1 MENLLKTLE
10 TQRIMLYFKAMKL
23 FPGSKKQERLIN
35 EIEEIC
41 KKIEE
46 IKNNS

>member
-1 MENLLKTLE
+1 MENLLKPLE

-23 FPGSKKQERLIN
+23 FPGSKKQEQLVIQ
-35 EIEEIC
+35 IQEIC